1 MQQASKPCSKIVNF
15 RTKNFALA
23 IHDPTVLV
31 LYEFQCIQLSVFCTN
46 LRWDG
51 NLTEKALWQASGTR
65 RKQ

>member
-31 LYEFQCIQLSVFCTN
+31 LYEFQCIQKRVLHEFAVGRQFD
-46 LRWDG
+46 RKG
-51 NLTEKALWQASGTR
+51 IVAS
-65 RKQ
+65 QWYSP